1 VAYYSNW
8 AAGQYDIFCK
18 VVGMTVLTSFK
29 AALSKTNKI
38 IGTVVNAFEVWSLM
52 LCMFFLTTLLIVNV
66 IAREFFVSIYYAEEV
81 AEFLLIFVTFVGIS
95 YGVRKARHIRMG
107 AFFDMMNPR
116 LEKIFIIII
125 AAISAVVMFIMAIT
139 AYEYVIVAMKRGHE
153 TGALRLPYW
162 TFYAI
167 IPVGFFLAG
176 VQYIR
181 TIIKNLTEKETWMSP
196 EQQSEYEE
204 EVY

>member
-1 VAYYSNW
+1 M
-8 AAGQYDIFCK
+8 AA
-18 VVGMTVLTSFK
+18 TSSFRSL
-29 AALSKTNKI
+29 LSWINKFIGAI
-38 IGTVVNAFEVWSLM
+38 INAFEVWSLM
-52 LCMFFLTTLLIVNV
+52 LCMFLLTTLLIVNV

-81 AEFLLIFVTFVGIS
+81 AEFLLIFVTFVGVS

-107 AFFDMMNPR
+107 AFFDMMSPK
-116 LEKIFIIII
+116 LEKIFMIVI
-125 AAISAVVMFIMAIT
+125 ASVSAVVMITMAFI
-139 AYEYVIVAMKRGHE
+139 AYEYVMVAMQRGHQ

-176 VQYIR
+176 IQYIR
-181 TIIKNLTEKETWMSP
+181 TILKNLTEKETWMSP

-204 EVY
+204 EVF

>member
-1 VAYYSNW
+1 M
-8 AAGQYDIFCK
+8 AAAS
-18 VVGMTVLTSFK
+18 SFK
-29 AALSKTNKI
+29 NVLSQINKI
-38 IGTVVNAFEVWSLM
+38 IGAIINAFEVWSLM
-52 LCMFFLTTLLIVNV
+52 LCMLLLTTLLIVNV

-81 AEFLLIFVTFVGIS
+81 AEFLLIFVTFVGVS

-116 LEKIFIIII
+116 LEKVFIIII
-125 AAISAVVMFIMAIT
+125 AAVSAVVMFIMAFT
-139 AYEYVIVAMKRGHE
+139 AYDYVMVAMQRGHE

-176 VQYIR
+176 IQYIR
-181 TIIKNLTEKETWMSP
+181 TILKNLTEKDTWMSP

-204 EVY
+204 EVF

>member
-1 VAYYSNW
+1 MATASSVK
-8 AAGQYDIFCK
+8 I
-18 VVGMTVLTSFK
+18 VLSRI
-29 AALSKTNKI
+29 NKI
-38 IGTVVNAFEVWSLM
+38 VGAVINAFEVWSLM

-81 AEFLLIFVTFVGIS
+81 AEFLLIFVTFVGVS

-116 LEKIFIIII
+116 LEKIFMIII
-125 AAISAVVMFIMAIT
+125 AAISAVVMFMMAFS
-139 AYEYVIVAMKRGHE
+139 AFEYVMVAMRRGHE

-167 IPVGFFLAG
+167 IPVGFFMAG
-176 VQYIR
+176 IQYIR
-181 TIIKNLTEKETWMSP
+181 TILKNLTEKETWMSP

-204 EVY
+204 EVF